1 MLIEQIIAF
10 ELRGPGPLYL
20 PVHVL
25 VQLVIF
31 MKKTKIFK
39 ENLRVDYYLLL
50 KYCTRQYILISPT
63 LVQSLTKFNRKMQDF
78 KRVLDLNCG

>member
-1 MLIEQIIAF
+1 MLIEQITAF

-20 PVHVL
+20 LVHVL

-50 KYCTRQYILISPT
+50 KYCMR
-63 LVQSLTKFNRKMQDF
+63 
-78 KRVLDLNCG
+78 

>member
-1 MLIEQIIAF
+1 MLIEQITTF
-10 ELRGPGPLYL
+10 KLRGPGPLYL
-20 PVHVL
+20 LVHVL

-63 LVQSLTKFNRKMQDF
+63 WVQSLTKFNRKIQDF
-78 KRVLDLNCG
+78 KRVLDLNCK